1 MLDIKIKPKQG
12 NIYKD
17 FPIEGYLGMS
27 TCRVVGF
34 AYTEILDKKPLKV
47 KEINVKLKCIENA
60 YKKSTVLFETT
71 DCLMSFDN
79 YVELGEME
87 KEFMLTIPSH
97 SSLPSSIRLH
107 NYQILW
113 KLEVNLYHENIKYIG
128 NLKTKSIC
136 LNLFRFSHLT
146 RNLSRYEESIKSL
159 EFKTSIESFKLLSL
173 DNLNVNINLRLLSDD
188 IIIKKLYVSLDRK
201 VSFRLLKN
209 SFFTSNNY
217 STRLIEH
224 SVTPHLIPSKRENYQ
239 FTILIP
245 SSKSKGSWSIG
256 ESLIT
261 NLIDI
266 QFFITTT
273 VLIKNARGSTKK
285 VEIDSKEIL
294 LISIT
299 NKDLNRAIR
308 CNTYKF

>member
-1 MLDIKIKPKQG
+1 
-12 NIYKD
+12 
-17 FPIEGYLGMS
+17 MS
-27 TCRVVGF
+27 RH
-34 AYTEILDKKPLKV
+34 E
-47 KEINVKLKCIENA
+47 
-60 YKKSTVLFETT
+60 
-71 DCLMSFDN
+71 
-79 YVELGEME
+79 
-87 KEFMLTIPSH
+87 
-97 SSLPSSIRLH
+97 
-107 NYQILW
+107 
-113 KLEVNLYHENIKYIG
+113 ENIK
-128 NLKTKSIC
+128 N
-136 LNLFRFSHLT
+136 
-146 RNLSRYEESIKSL
+146 L
-159 EFKTSIESFKLLSL
+159 EFKTLIDSFKLLSL

-201 VSFRLLKN
+201 VSFRLLKS

-285 VEIDSKEIL
+285 LEIDSKEIL

>member
-17 FPIEGYLGMS
+17 FPVEGYLGMS

-47 KEINVKLKCIENA
+47 KEINVKLKCIESA

-71 DCLMSFDN
+71 DCLMSFDD

-128 NLKTKSIC
+128 NLKPSQ
-136 LNLFRFSHLT
+136 
-146 RNLSRYEESIKSL
+146 
-159 EFKTSIESFKLLSL
+159 
-173 DNLNVNINLRLLSDD
+173 
-188 IIIKKLYVSLDRK
+188 YV
-201 VSFRLLKN
+201 
-209 SFFTSNNY
+209 
-217 STRLIEH
+217 
-224 SVTPHLIPSKRENYQ
+224 
-239 FTILIP
+239 
-245 SSKSKGSWSIG
+245 
-256 ESLIT
+256 
-261 NLIDI
+261 
-266 QFFITTT
+266 
-273 VLIKNARGSTKK
+273 
-285 VEIDSKEIL
+285 
-294 LISIT
+294 
-299 NKDLNRAIR
+299 
-308 CNTYKF
+308 